1 MPDVLN
7 APAIDLYETD
17 FYAWTQAQA
26 ALLRARASGDPA
38 LDWERLAEE
47 VGDMGQSDWRECQS
61 RVRVILEH
69 FAKLTASSV
78 SAPRAGWRTTIAAQR
93 TDLNLV
99 LTPSLRLKLQDALDR
114 LHDEAFAV
122 AALALAEHEPAA
134 TLDTTVRWSLAQI
147 LGEDQ
152 SGPA

>member
-1 MPDVLN
+1 MADDLS

-26 ALLRARASGDPA
+26 SLLRARAGGDPA

-47 VGDMGQSDWRECQS
+47 VGDMGKSDWRECQS
-61 RVRVILEH
+61 RTRVILEH

-78 SAPRAGWRTTIAAQR
+78 SAPRAGWRTTIVAQR
-93 TDLNLV
+93 ADLHLV
-99 LTPSLRLKLQDALDR
+99 LTPSLRHKLEDVLDR
-114 LHDEAFAV
+114 LHDEAFV
-122 AALALAEHEPAA
+122 IAALALAEHEPGAA
-134 TLDTTVRWSLAQI
+134 VDKSLRWTLAQV